1 MLQEVNNMAATVF
14 LKSGHRMYT
23 VSKSV
28 GYKGR
33 RGGMCPNQIDDVLLV
48 QYLLREKFKER
59 SDAPLGPLLKV
70 DGVFGPKT
78 HYAIL
83 YFQWLLIEAGARKE
97 IITGTIEPILT
108 NTRIDIDNPLLH
120 LSGLKDLTETP
131 GVPPALQNALKH
143 HGTLNSTSFSGN
155 ALPKVK

>member
-1 MLQEVNNMAATVF
+1 MPATVI
-14 LKSGHRMYT
+14 LKSGHRLYT

-33 RGGMCPNQIDDVLLV
+33 RGGMHPNQLDDVLLV

-59 SDAPLGPLLKV
+59 GDAPLGSPLHV

-83 YFQWLLIEAGARKE
+83 YFQWQLTESGARKE
-97 IITGTIEPILT
+97 IITGAIEPILAT
-108 NTRIDIDNPLLH
+108 TRIDIDNPLLH
-120 LSGLKDLTETP
+120 LSGRKDLAETA
-131 GVPPALQNALKH
+131 GVPPTLQKALKAN
-143 HGTLNSTSFSGN
+143 TINSMDSISGN
-155 ALPKVK
+155 VLPKVR

>member
-1 MLQEVNNMAATVF
+1 MAETVF

-33 RGGMCPNQIDDVLLV
+33 RGGTCPNQHDDVLLV
-48 QYLLREKFKER
+48 QYLLREKFKDR
-59 SDAPLGPLLKV
+59 GDPPLGPTLQV
-70 DGVFGPKT
+70 DGVFGPQT

-83 YFQWLLIEAGARKE
+83 YFQWLLTEAGARKE
-97 IITGTIEPILT
+97 IITGTIEPIST
-108 NTRIDIDNPLLH
+108 STRIGIDNPLLH

-131 GVPPALQNALKH
+131 GVPPALRKALLH
-143 HGTLNSTSFSGN
+143 HGISNTTTFSGN
-155 ALPKVK
+155 GLPKVK

>member
-1 MLQEVNNMAATVF
+1 MAATVF

-33 RGGMCPNQIDDVLLV
+33 RGGTCPNQHDDVLLV
-48 QYLLREKFKER
+48 QYLLREKFKDRGEP
-59 SDAPLGPLLKV
+59 PLGPTLQV
-70 DGVFGPKT
+70 DGVFGPQT

-83 YFQWLLIEAGARKE
+83 FFQWWLAEHGARRE
-97 IITGTIEPILT
+97 IITGTIEPISAS
-108 NTRIDIDNPLLH
+108 TRIDNDNPLLH

-131 GVPPALQNALKH
+131 GVPPALQKALKH
-143 HGTLNSTSFSGN
+143 HGTLNSTSLSGN

>member
-1 MLQEVNNMAATVF
+1 MAETVF

-33 RGGMCPNQIDDVLLV
+33 RGGMCPNQLDDVLLV
-48 QYLLREKFKER
+48 QYLLREKFKDR
-59 SDAPLGPLLKV
+59 GDAPLGPPLQV

-83 YFQWLLIEAGARKE
+83 YFQWLLTQAGARKE
-97 IITGTIEPILT
+97 IVTGTIEPILAT
-108 NTRIDIDNPLLH
+108 TRIDIDNPLLH
-120 LSGLKDLTETP
+120 LSGLKDLAETP
-131 GVPPALQNALKH
+131 GVPPALQKALKAN
-143 HGTLNSTSFSGN
+143 TINSTDSVSGN
-155 ALPKVK
+155 ALPKVR

>member
-1 MLQEVNNMAATVF
+1 MAETVI
-14 LKSGHRMYT
+14 LIKSGHRMYT

-28 GYKGR
+28 GYKVR

-48 QYLLREKFKER
+48 QYLLREKSKER
-59 SDAPLGPLLKV
+59 GDPPLGSLLQV

-83 YFQWLLIEAGARKE
+83 YFQWLLTEAGARKE
-97 IITGTIEPILT
+97 IITGTIGPIST

-120 LSGLKDLTETP
+120 LSGLKDLAETP
-131 GVPPALQNALKH
+131 GVPPALQKALKH
-143 HGTLNSTSFSGN
+143 RSTINSTNSFSGN
-155 ALPKVK
+155 ALPKIK